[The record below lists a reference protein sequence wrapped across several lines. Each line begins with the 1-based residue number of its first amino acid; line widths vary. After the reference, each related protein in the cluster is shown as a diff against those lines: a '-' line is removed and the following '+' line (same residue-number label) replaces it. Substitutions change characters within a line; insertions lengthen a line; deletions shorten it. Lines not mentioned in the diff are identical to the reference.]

1 MGHSNPKLAGGLK
14 MKAFFES
21 PYGDDVVSG
30 LMNHQVQGKRCTV
43 KYWRSS
49 SARREPSE
57 EKNQAL
63 SGAMYDQMVVLH
75 L

>member
-30 LMNHQVQGKRCTV
+30 LMNHQVWQARQQKKDLEQKDLERQKRAEWV
-43 KYWRSS
+43 RLKQL
-49 SARREPSE
+49 EDP
-57 EKNQAL
+57 QL
-63 SGAMYDQMVVLH
+63 AM
-75 L
+75 